1 MKIYVVIN
9 TDSDTYD
16 RDKEDIIGIF
26 ATEEEAIEYVQN
38 ECPLDML
45 EVFEHDLREGKP
57 VVNEGQYMRVTSF
70 AKRNKLIVL
79 MR

>member
-16 RDKEDIIGIF
+16 RDKEDIVAIF
-26 ATEEEAIEYVQN
+26 ATEEEAIEYIQN
-38 ECPLDML
+38 ECPMDML
-45 EVFEHDLREGKP
+45 EVFEHDLRERKP
-57 VVNEGQYMRVTSF
+57 VINKGLYTRVTSF
-70 AKRNKLIVL
+70 AKRDKLIVL